1 MNNISKLN
9 NIFSHIEKNVNFHH
23 FHVNLSFGL
32 PIKIIEKLYK
42 NNRFFF
48 VKNNTKI
55 SRKDKN
61 LFLF

>member
-9 NIFSHIEKNVNFHH
+9 NIFSHIEKNVNF
-23 FHVNLSFGL
+23 LSLGF